1 MAQLY
6 LLRHGES
13 MANLRPDL
21 IGGRTNET
29 ALSALGEEQAKA
41 VGRYIQRL
49 LIQPLVAVS
58 SPAVRTRRTLRLA
71 LREANSAL
79 PIYLT
84 DDLQELSQGAAEGQP
99 RSDVYTNEVMAALR
113 ASGKDFKLPGGESMN
128 EVGSR
133 MYGAMLAIDHLTL
146 QAERQRDHE
155 TPLHGVYLPP
165 AALVST
171 HETAI
176 KSLVARIK
184 DLPQSWVYQ
193 TRLANAS
200 ITRLTVLDSHIMVDY
215 LGRDVQHG

>member
-1 MAQLY
+1 
-6 LLRHGES
+6 

-29 ALSALGEEQAKA
+29 ALSPLGEEQARA
-41 VGRYIQRL
+41 VGRYVHRIL
-49 LIQPLVAVS
+49 LRPLIAVS

-79 PIYLT
+79 PIYLN
-84 DDLQELSQGAAEGQP
+84 DDLQELSQGVAEGQP
-99 RSDVYTNEVMAALR
+99 RNEIYTDEVMVALR

-128 EVGSR
+128 EVGLR
-133 MYGAMLAIDHLTL
+133 MYGAMLAIDRLTL

-155 TPLHGVYLPP
+155 APLRGMYLPP

-184 DLPQSWVYQ
+184 DLPQSWVHQ
-193 TRLANAS
+193 THLPNAS

>member
-1 MAQLY
+1 
-6 LLRHGES
+6 

-29 ALSALGEEQAKA
+29 ALSPLGEEQAKV
-41 VGRYIQRL
+41 VGRYIHRL
-49 LIQPLVAVS
+49 LVHPLVAVS

-79 PIYLT
+79 PIYLN

-99 RSDVYTNEVMAALR
+99 RSDVYTDEVMVALR

-128 EVGSR
+128 EVGLR

-155 TPLHGVYLPP
+155 APLHGMYLPP

-176 KSLVARIK
+176 KSLVAHIK
-184 DLPQSWVYQ
+184 DLPQSWVHQ
-193 TRLANAS
+193 TRLSNAS

-215 LGRDVQHG
+215 LGRNVQHG